1 MTRLLPFILILAT
14 GCATYSESAVAAR
27 MELSATNAEGIER
40 ANATLAAKVQALVDR
55 ETENTD
61 RATFAAVLDALDDG
75 HTTATLEGLYLSEV
89 ASNRASLA
97 AYAADWQVLVDEF
110 AEAAKNQRIQG
121 RLSQAELEAARKLT
135 LFKEQANGTP
145 R

>member
-135 LFKEQANGTP
+135 LFKEQTNGTN
-145 R
+145 

>member
-135 LFKEQANGTP
+135 LFKEGTNAP

>member
-1 MTRLLPFILILAT
+1 MTRLIPFILILAT

-40 ANATLAAKVQALVDR
+40 ANATLAAKVNALVER
-55 ETENTD
+55 ETERTD
-61 RATFAAVLDALDDG
+61 RETFAAVLDALDDG

-89 ASNRASLA
+89 AANRASLA

-121 RLSQAELEAARKLT
+121 RLSRAELEAARKLT
-135 LFKEQANGTP
+135 LFKEQTNGTN
-145 R
+145 